1 MTKILILGGGFGGIR
16 CALDLEKKSGNDVT
30 VTLID
35 KNSYH
40 LFLPA
45 LYEAA
50 SAFKGSLKND
60 PFALR
65 LKKTICIPFY
75 DIFKN
80 KKVNF
85 VQAEVCEVDL
95 SAKKVKTKGGNV
107 FCYDYLVVAIG
118 SQAEDFG
125 IPGVSEYAYQF
136 KSLEDALII
145 NEKLENLV
153 KDVVSNKKVSPVNVL
168 VVGAGFNGVELA
180 AELSCRAKNISE
192 KFNAKNKCSK
202 IVLVESGPRF
212 LPMIS

>member
-95 SAKKVKTKGGNV
+95 SAKKVKTNRPIIVAAGYKPG
-107 FCYDYLVVAIG
+107 CSTDYDAVLLAKTYSAKEL
-118 SQAEDFG
+118 FN
-125 IPGVSEYAYQF
+125 F
-136 KSLEDALII
+136 
-145 NEKLENLV
+145 
-153 KDVVSNKKVSPVNVL
+153 SNKY
-168 VVGAGFNGVELA
+168 
-180 AELSCRAKNISE
+180 
-192 KFNAKNKCSK
+192 
-202 IVLVESGPRF
+202 
-212 LPMIS
+212 